1 MSFETLVILV
11 VVTFHACFIH
21 LNIRDAEK
29 NIINKLIDPIFSKNV
44 YIANFL
50 LTFLIV
56 VAMYLLRFLYNMI
69 F

>member
-11 VVTFHACFIH
+11 VVTFHVCFIH

-29 NIINKLIDPIFSKNV
+29 NTISKITQPIFSKSV
-44 YIANFL
+44 YVANFL

-56 VAMYLLRFLYNMI
+56 AAMYLLRFFYNFI